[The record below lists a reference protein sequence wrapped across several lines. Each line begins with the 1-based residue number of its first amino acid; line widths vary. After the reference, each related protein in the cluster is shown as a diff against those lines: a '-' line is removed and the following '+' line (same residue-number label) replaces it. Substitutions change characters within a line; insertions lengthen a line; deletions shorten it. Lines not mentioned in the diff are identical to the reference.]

1 MLRVGIT
8 CGDPNGIGPE
18 VVQKA
23 LKIVTVGTWRAMPL
37 PSITPILFGFE
48 NIPARESGPTAAS
61 GAWSYAALEA
71 ATAAAL
77 KKEIDVL
84 VTAPI
89 SKTAWKLAGI
99 TQFTGHTDYLEAKC
113 GAHVRMGFLSDP
125 LNVVLQTIHTPL
137 LKTIHAINPD
147 SIFESLRII
156 DGFWKQHLHA
166 RPRIAVCGYN
176 PHAGEGGLMGDEE
189 QRLIAPG
196 IEKARTLGIQA
207 DGPFSPDTIFY
218 QVVQKKSY
226 DVVLAMYHDQ
236 GLIPVK
242 TLAFDQAVNVTLGLP
257 FVRTSPDHG
266 TAYDIAGKDLA
277 DPSSMVEAI
286 RWGVKLVRPSC

>member
-1 MLRVGIT
+1 MGIT

-18 VVQKA
+18 VVKKA
-23 LKIVTVGTWRAMPL
+23 LKIVTGGARHAVPV
-37 PSITPILFGFE
+37 PPIHPIFFGFDGM
-48 NIPARESGPTAAS
+48 PARESGPTAAS

-77 KKEIDVL
+77 KKDIDVL

-137 LKTIHAINPD
+137 LKTIHDINPD
-147 SIFESLRII
+147 SILESLRII
-156 DGFWKQHLHA
+156 DGFWKQSWHK

-189 QRLIAPG
+189 QRLIVPAIEAAKAAG
-196 IEKARTLGIQA
+196 INA

-218 QVVQKKSY
+218 RVVHHKTH

-242 TLAFDQAVNVTLGLP
+242 TLAFDKAVNVTLGLP
-257 FVRTSPDHG
+257 FIRTSPDHG
-266 TAYDIAGKDLA
+266 TAYDIAGLDLA
-277 DPSSMVEAI
+277 DPGSMVEAI
-286 RWGVKLVRPSC
+286 RWGMKLARPSC